1 MTFQHTLLI
10 GLTLTALALT
20 SCEYDKDLRTTGP
33 DVAWARGNSIST
45 NGMVSDSA
53 DARLMSTRSSASMKG
68 IEGFTSDRE
77 PTPEDLYFNPVR

>member
-1 MTFQHTLLI
+1 MTFQHTLLA

-33 DVAWARGNSIST
+33 DVAWARGNEMST
-45 NGMVSDSA
+45 NGMAAGGA
-53 DARLMSTRSSASMKG
+53 DARLLGTRSSASMKG

-77 PTPEDLYFNPVR
+77 PRPDDIYFNPAP